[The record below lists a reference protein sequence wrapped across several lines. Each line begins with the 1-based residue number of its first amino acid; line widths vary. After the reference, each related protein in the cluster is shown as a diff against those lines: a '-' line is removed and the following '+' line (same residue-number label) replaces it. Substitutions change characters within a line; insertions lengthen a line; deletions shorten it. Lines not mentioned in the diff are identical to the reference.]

1 MHANLLHFVMSTML
15 IFDNYLY
22 YTEILFFKKKVKEKT
37 SVLDGTDWALEITF
51 QPCYVLGDSIFL
63 WFYIRFHVHLLI

>member
-22 YTEILFFKKKVKEKT
+22 CTEILFFKKKVKEKT
-37 SVLDGTDWALEITF
+37 SVLYGTDWALEITF
-51 QPCYVLGDSIFL
+51 QPCYVLGGSIFL